1 MPDSTIEDMEMS
13 ESDSKQPRHGRVIE
27 PESRGSYAMDQG
39 MVLEW
44 HLHGMD
50 SGKNFPD
57 KLEGPAHDFPRSD
70 EYADGDVD
78 SAAPPVDGLIVSAG
92 WTDERDCLNYTDTEL
107 TQALEKK
114 NGKKVTGW
122 PRLIKK
128 GGDTLSVKWRYEAPH
143 VTRGYRW
150 FITKDGW
157 NESTRLTRN
166 HFDEQPFHKEISPL
180 KPFSQHRDALQPT
193 EEHSAEL
200 PKNKKGHHVI
210 LLLWIVAESPMAFY
224 QAFDVDFDASESEE

>member
-1 MPDSTIEDMEMS
+1 
-13 ESDSKQPRHGRVIE
+13 K
-27 PESRGSYAMDQG
+27 
-39 MVLEW
+39 
-44 HLHGMD
+44 
-50 SGKNFPD
+50 
-57 KLEGPAHDFPRSD
+57 
-70 EYADGDVD
+70 
-78 SAAPPVDGLIVSAG
+78 
-92 WTDERDCLNYTDTEL
+92 TDT
-107 TQALEKK
+107 
-114 NGKKVTGW
+114 
-122 PRLIKK
+122 P
-128 GGDTLSVKWRYEAPH
+128 PH

>member
-1 MPDSTIEDMEMS
+1 MS

-27 PESRGSYAMDQG
+27 PASRGSYAMDQG

-44 HLHGMD
+44 HLHGIE

-92 WTDERDCLNYTDTEL
+92 WTDERDCLNYTDAEL
-107 TQALEKK
+107 TEALKK
-114 NGKKVTGW
+114 KGIINTEGW
-122 PRLIKK
+122 PRL
-128 GGDTLSVKWRYEAPH
+128 SVKSGSTFDVTWRYEAPH

-157 NESTRLTRN
+157 DESTRLTRN
-166 HFDEQPFHKEISPL
+166 HFQENPFDEKISLLQPFNK
-180 KPFSQHRDALQPT
+180 HRGELEPAIID
-193 EEHSAEL
+193 SAVL
-200 PKNKKGHHVI
+200 PEGKKGHHCI

-224 QAFDVDFDASESEE
+224 QAFDVDFGE